1 MKSKTRITSVPT
13 HIVTGFLG
21 AGKTTLI
28 LNLLKT
34 KPEQER
40 WAILVNEFGEMG
52 LDGAF
57 IQANA
62 NNQVFVRE
70 VPGGCMCCTSGVSMS
85 VALNQL
91 LSQAKPDRLIIEP
104 TGLGHPREVLQTLK
118 SEHYRDVIDIQHTIT
133 LVDAR
138 KLDDSRYTTHPTF
151 LEQIAVADIIIG
163 SKSDLYE
170 AQHTAQLTQFIQAQ
184 NKTNTPILFIEN
196 GQLTLEQVS
205 QALNKKTD
213 EPAQTAASFS
223 GFKLTD
229 DKRSKEPAAIAKNA
243 AHSPTEKDYQS
254 ISLQLDSNLV
264 FDSNK
269 AGEFLASVEAERVKA
284 IIKTENGIAL
294 FNLTRTDS
302 AKDSQATKPKFIE
315 YADTNNENAESET
328 ANRLEVIV
336 RIEECGTGE
345 FERKTE
351 KLEQG
356 LKDTLLEFYK

>member
-28 LNLLKT
+28 LHLLKT

-138 KLDDSRYTTHPTF
+138 KLDDTRYTTHPTF

-170 AQHTAQLTQFIQAQ
+170 AQHTAQLSQFIQDQ

-196 GQLTLEQVS
+196 GQLSLEQVS
-205 QALNKKTD
+205 QASNVKIDK
-213 EPAQTAASFS
+213 PAQTATSFS

-229 DKRSKEPAAIAKNA
+229 DERSKEPAAIIKNT

-269 AGEFLASVEAERVKA
+269 AAEFLASIEAERVKA
-284 IIKTENGIAL
+284 ILKTENGIAL
-294 FNLTRTDS
+294 FNLTRTDR
-302 AKDSQATKPKFIE
+302 ANDSQAAKPKFIE
-315 YADTNNENAESET
+315 YADTNKENAESE
-328 ANRLEVIV
+328 AVNRLEVIV

-345 FERKTE
+345 FKRKTE

-356 LKDTLLEFYK
+356 LKWCVL